1 MLRGNFP
8 TKVDAQ
14 GRIKL
19 PTALR
24 KRIEEL
30 YGLQMFVT
38 SVTGKNALIYPMEE
52 WEEIEAKL
60 LEPPK
65 LLPEKVKF
73 LRNAAYYGQVSSMDK
88 QGRVSIHPLLRE
100 AAQIDGE
107 VAVMGYLTYLQVWN
121 KDRFQELLKS
131 DPYTDKDA
139 AVLAELGM

>member
-8 TKVDAQ
+8 TKVDGQ

-73 LRNAAYYGQVSSMDK
+73 LRNSAYYGQVSSMDK

-107 VAVMGYLTYLQVWN
+107 VAVMGYLNYLQVWN
-121 KDRFQELLKS
+121 KDRFQELLES
-131 DPYTDKDA
+131 DPYTDNDA
-139 AVLAELGM
+139 AALAELGM